1 MIEASRASE
10 RSAALREGSGEV
22 SFTPIVGSSGMSYRP
37 FMEIGRGGMARVL
50 LARAKGPSGFT
61 KLVVLKTIRRDALA
75 NVEVREM
82 FLAEARL
89 CARLNHKNLVQV
101 YEVNLASDAPC
112 LVMEFLD
119 GKPLSALLGRTVLS
133 KLQLLSV
140 ISEVLSGLHHAH
152 ELRNFDGTP
161 LNIVHR
167 DVSPH
172 NVFLT
177 YDGAAKI
184 LDFGIA
190 RMATAVSE
198 TATGEVKG
206 KLTYMAPEQLL
217 GEELDRRADIFAAGS
232 MLWEAAIGKRLW
244 ENVAEGTLMHRLAS
258 GDIPRPSDHGPI
270 DPELERIIV
279 KATAPN
285 RYERHATA
293 AELQADL
300 DEYLARNGGRAAMRD
315 VGRVLGEAFQDERE
329 GNADLIRRSLQNSLP
344 PEGADPA
351 LDGEPRKPKRSRV
364 FLMLFVLLAALGAGT
379 AIAKWARP
387 GLPVDTAARVAA
399 PSSVTIVVH
408 ARPPTASIEV
418 DGVAVGMRT
427 ATVRV
432 LPDAVE
438 HTLRITAPG
447 HATETRLVPFDRDRE
462 LDISLRELPTGTVDP
477 VPLPEPSAPPSGR
490 PSRMS
495 APIVRAPVRRVPP
508 STGTT
513 ASTPASQPASATTSE
528 SDACKPP
535 YYFKDGI
542 KTYKPECL

>member
-1 MIEASRASE
+1 MAEQSRISE
-10 RSAALREGSGEV
+10 RAPSGILAEASGEV
-22 SFTPIVGSSGMSYRP
+22 TFTPIVGSSGMSYRP

-50 LARAKGPSGFT
+50 LAHAKGPSGFT

-75 NVEVREM
+75 NVEVRQM

-89 CARLNHKNLVQV
+89 CARLNHPNLVQV

-112 LVMEFLD
+112 LVMEYLD
-119 GKPLSALLGRTVLS
+119 GKPLSALLSGRHLT
-133 KLQLLSV
+133 KPMLLSV

-172 NVFLT
+172 NVFVT

-217 GEELDRRADIFAAGS
+217 GEELDRRADIFAVGS
-232 MLWEAAIGKRLW
+232 MLWEAAVGKRMW
-244 ENVAEGTLMHRLAS
+244 ENVTEATLMHRLAA
-258 GDIPRPSDHGPI
+258 GDIPRPSQHVPI
-270 DPELERIIV
+270 DSTLERIIM

-285 RYERHATA
+285 RHERHRTV
-293 AELQADL
+293 ADL
-300 DEYLARNGGRAAMRD
+300 QRDLDDYLSRSGGRVAVRD
-315 VGRVLGEAFQDERE
+315 VGRVLGDAFKEERE
-329 GNADLIRRSLQNSLP
+329 ANADVIRRSLQHSLP
-344 PEGADPA
+344 PASGDADAA
-351 LDGEPRKPKRSRV
+351 LEPPKRRR
-364 FLMLFVLLAALGAGT
+364 LGAALFVVLAALATGT
-379 AIAKWARP
+379 AIAKWGTP
-387 GLPVDTAARVAA
+387 GLGAKVEPRAAQA
-399 PSSVTIVVH
+399 SSVTVLVR
-408 ARPPTASIEV
+408 ARPHAATIEV
-418 DGVAVGMRT
+418 DGKTVGNRS
-427 ATVRV
+427 ATLRV
-432 LPDAVE
+432 LPDAGE
-438 HTLRITAPG
+438 HTIRISAPG

-462 LDISLRELPTGTVDP
+462 LDISLREIE
-477 VPLPEPSAPPSGR
+477 PEPEAESETA
-490 PSRMS
+490 PSRA
-495 APIVRAPVRRVPP
+495 AP
-508 STGTT
+508 S
-513 ASTPASQPASATTSE
+513 ASTPARVPRGLVPGVRTPAPSAPAAPSNADG
-528 SDACKPP
+528 DACKPP